1 MKGQRKA
8 RQGIVSRLKAG
19 QAVGE
24 WEELSA
30 YPDGGYF
37 VVGLLPQGP
46 VDMRGLTPE
55 QARQL
60 AEEGEVS
67 EYLDTPEEAADLY
80 LKWKGEYGSA
90 LARTQ
95 QTRPRSAQGTAI
107 PAEAAGNPAPER
119 GPSRLGDF
127 DGANFERE
135 VLESPLPVLAFF
147 CQPLSASDRLLL
159 PLLERLAAEYTG
171 LRFGRVDVGQSD
183 ALAVEYGVDTVPICL
198 LFKHGR
204 LVSTLKGLQ
213 REHHLRAALDALL
226 A

>member
-19 QAVGE
+19 QTVGE

-37 VVGLLPQGP
+37 VVGLLPEGP
-46 VDMRGLTPE
+46 VDMRGLTPG
-55 QARQL
+55 QSRQF
-60 AEEGEVS
+60 AEEGEIS

-80 LKWKGEYGSA
+80 LKLKKEYRRA
-90 LARTQ
+90 LARLGDN
-95 QTRPRSAQGTAI
+95 PPGASPVTAT
-107 PAEAAGNPAPER
+107 PEPGQAWSGLR
-119 GPSRLGDF
+119 DF

-147 CQPLSASDRLLL
+147 CQPLSASDRLML

-213 REHHLRAALDALL
+213 REHHLRAALHALL